1 LLVKGKFSVIIKLQ
15 LNFTYDYFIIVTYM
29 KKAISILILGLMLYN
44 TLGYYLVYLGL
55 VIQAKAEMR
64 EKIEGSDIEKDLI
77 TMVFDINNG
86 EISDKGMDFKNEDEF
101 EYKGGMYDVVSSET
115 KGSFVYFY
123 CINDKNEES
132 IQASLEK
139 HVANHF
145 STDAAS
151 QKRVNTF
158 NKNIVKKG
166 ITNNSE
172 IQVSRINNNCLFFNP
187 QIDFLITVTKE
198 ISTPPPKF
206 S

>member
-1 LLVKGKFSVIIKLQ
+1 
-15 LNFTYDYFIIVTYM
+15 M

-44 TLGYYLVYLGL
+44 ILGYYFVYLGMI
-55 VIQAKAEMR
+55 IQAKAEMK
-64 EKIEGSDIEKDLI
+64 EKIDDSDYEKELI
-77 TMVFDINNG
+77 TMVFDVSNG
-86 EISDKGMDFKNEDEF
+86 VILDKGIDFKNEDEF
-101 EYKGGMYDVVSSET
+101 EYKGEMYDVVSSET
-115 KGSFVYFY
+115 KGGFVYFY

-132 IQASLEK
+132 VRASLEK
-139 HVANHF
+139 HVAYHF

-187 QIDFLITVTKE
+187 QIDFLITVTRE
-198 ISTPPPKF
+198 IKTPPPKL